1 MITRAVRRL
10 RGARVIM
17 ACAGLWLAGACSL
30 AGPRGVEQEA
40 RENLNAPASERLF
53 GDSRVSVEKPSDV
66 FPNTLLLTQEGKPVR
81 FYDDLVKGK
90 AVLVNFIYT
99 SCQKSC
105 SPTTANLALV
115 HGLLG
120 DRVGRDL
127 FMLSI
132 SLDPTVDRPKELKDY
147 AARFG
152 QFKGWYFLTGNEA
165 EIDDLRRKLGLYDL
179 DPAIDADKTQ
189 HAGIVVVGSD
199 TTNRWSSLPAL
210 MDPRQLAQTVLRIT
224 RNGGGVSGF

>member
-1 MITRAVRRL
+1 MSTRAVRRL
-10 RGARVIM
+10 RGASVIM
-17 ACAGLWLAGACSL
+17 VCAGLWLACACTL
-30 AGPRGVEQEA
+30 AGSPGAEQQA
-40 RENLNAPASERLF
+40 RQDLKVPAPL
-53 GDSRVSVEKPSDV
+53 
-66 FPNTLLLTQEGKPVR
+66 FPNTLLLTQEGRPVR

-90 AVLVNFIYT
+90 TVLVNFIYT

-105 SPTTANLALV
+105 SPTTANLARV

-132 SLDPTVDRPKELKDY
+132 SLDPTVDRPKTLKEY
-147 AARFG
+147 ATRFG
-152 QFKGWYFLTGNEA
+152 QFQGWYFLTGNEA
-165 EIDDLRRKLGLYDL
+165 EIEGLRRKLGLYDL
-179 DPAIDADKTQ
+179 DPALDRDKTQ
-189 HAGIVVVGSD
+189 HAGIVIVGND

-224 RNGGGVSGF
+224 RTRG